1 MGLSKMITKN
11 YLAGFVDGEGSI
23 SCYKRKDIRTKKGY
37 TINSVFSIG
46 TTNKEIMQ
54 EIKDLIKGKLFVK
67 KNGLNAKVL
76 YNVQIQD
83 LETIRLFLESINDNL
98 IVKKP
103 QAELMIEYCI
113 SRQNN
118 KGKEY
123 SKREIQIA
131 EKITELNRR
140 GKVDKSVGIRPT
152 IL

>member
-1 MGLSKMITKN
+1 
-11 YLAGFVDGEGSI
+11 
-23 SCYKRKDIRTKKGY
+23 
-37 TINSVFSIG
+37 
-46 TTNKEIMQ
+46 MQ

-83 LETIRLFLESINDNL
+83 LETIRLFLESIKDNL

-131 EKITELNRR
+131 EKITKLNRR